1 MRELIIRTVAM
12 LAAAGTHAFAQDVGD
27 NERAAAACAGEMLSP
42 YPDDLG
48 DEVAMA
54 EQIAALLN
62 RTAMEVAER
71 SETEEACQAAFKE
84 GSALFAAMLTGE
96 REAFRRQGGYRPYRN
111 KDIRAVQREIT
122 RLWREDQAARN
133 VMVRL
138 GQDREEPAK
147 RWAHALSIK
156 HAKSVDLESAAYMK
170 DILKTYDWIDRK
182 RFGDSVS
189 AHAWL
194 LVQHADDD
202 VEFQALA
209 LSRMEPHVATGGV
222 RKRQYAYLWDRVAV
236 NQGRKQRYGTQP
248 TWECDDNG
256 KMALRPLEDPDNVN
270 ARRAEMGLK
279 TVEEGLAEMERAV
292 CGAP

>member
-1 MRELIIRTVAM
+1 MRELMISSAIA
-12 LAAAGTHAFAQDVGD
+12 LALMGSYATAQDLSDGG
-27 NERAAAACAGEMLSP
+27 RAAAACSGQMLSP
-42 YPDDLG
+42 YPDDLS
-48 DEVAMA
+48 DDAPMA
-54 EQIAALLN
+54 DKIAARLN

-71 SETEEACQAAFKE
+71 SDTEDLCQAAFPE
-84 GSALFAAMLTGE
+84 GATLFSSMIAGE
-96 REAFRRQGGYRPYRN
+96 REAFKRLGGYRPFLN
-111 KDIRAVQREIT
+111 KNVRAVQKEIT

-138 GQDREEPAK
+138 GQDNEEPAK

-170 DILKTYDWIDRK
+170 EVLKTYDWIDRK

-209 LSRMEPHVATGGV
+209 LSRMEPYVATGGV

-236 NQGRKQRYGTQP
+236 NQGREQRYGTQP
-248 TWECDDNG
+248 TWECDANR
-256 KMALRPLEDPDNVN
+256 KMALRPLEDPENVN
-270 ARRAEMGLK
+270 ARRADMGLN

-292 CGAP
+292 CGVG